1 MTCRTPR
8 NTAVIC
14 LGANSPDA
22 ARQLLRARALLI
34 GAGVVVSATPPY
46 PSEPEYC
53 PADPLYTNQ
62 ILVVET
68 SLALDALTAL
78 CKAHESRY
86 RRPAEGTVAVDIDIV
101 YWNDA
106 CLRPRDA
113 ASAYFHTGLA
123 MLRTALSK

>member
-14 LGANSPDA
+14 LGANSPDS

-34 GAGVVVSATPPY
+34 GAGVVVSVTPAY

-68 SLALDALTAL
+68 PLALDALTSL

-106 CLRPRDA
+106 CIRPRDA
-113 ASAYFHTGLA
+113 SSAYFHTGIA
-123 MLRTALSK
+123 MLPTALSK

>member
-1 MTCRTPR
+1 MVSVTP
-8 NTAVIC
+8 A
-14 LGANSPDA
+14 
-22 ARQLLRARALLI
+22 
-34 GAGVVVSATPPY
+34 Y

-68 SLALDALTAL
+68 PLALDALTSL

-106 CLRPRDA
+106 CIRPRDA
-113 ASAYFHTGLA
+113 SSAYFHTGLA
-123 MLRTALSK
+123 MLRAAR

>member
-14 LGANSPDA
+14 LGANSPDS

-34 GAGVVVSATPPY
+34 GAGVVVSVTPAY

-68 SLALDALTAL
+68 PLALDALTSL

-106 CLRPRDA
+106 CIRPRDA
-113 ASAYFHTGLA
+113 SSAYFHTGLA
-123 MLRTALSK
+123 MLRAAR